1 MDDNVIRSSADK
13 RRRRDD
19 DDGKVARIGT
29 ATLSALVAHVYE
41 NANRLPVADYL
52 QVDDAVLRE

>member
-1 MDDNVIRSSADK
+1 MDDNVIRSSVDK
-13 RRRRDD
+13 RRRRD

-29 ATLSALVAHVYE
+29 ATLSALVAHVSE